1 MSSESEFSESDLR
14 AMLRA
19 EHNDHSAQNV
29 HAAQNVHGATIDLAA
44 VTRRSA
50 RRHHGQQIAVGS
62 LSTLAVVGIGAAGI
76 TGIRGISTASTSSAG
91 SSSQSDSSTSDGS
104 TRDNSTSEQG
114 YAAPAQPPTA
124 GKRASAERINRCG
137 APLAQVAPDASGLVF
152 SVDFPATASATAARI
167 TGQVTMTNTG
177 TERLTG
183 STAASPAI
191 TLSQD
196 GTVLWHSNGPTVMM
210 VTMIDLAPGA
220 STTYAASFTPVR
232 CTEEDEQA
240 ESFRADL
247 PSVGPGSYGV
257 SAAIDFSRT
266 DAAGTFV
273 STDLITGPVAP
284 ITLQ

>member
-62 LSTLAVVGIGAAGI
+62 LSTLAVVGIVTAGALS
-76 TGIRGISTASTSSAG
+76 IRNMPRTQTMSSG
-91 SSSQSDSSTSDGS
+91 SDSSATSHS
-104 TRDNSTSEQG
+104 TT
-114 YAAPAQPPTA
+114 PAQPPTA

-247 PSVGPGSYGV
+247 PSVGPGRYGV

>member
-14 AMLRA
+14 AMLHDEQN
-19 EHNDHSAQNV
+19 EHGAHNEHSAQNE
-29 HAAQNVHGATIDLAA
+29 HGTQIDLAA

-91 SSSQSDSSTSDGS
+91 SSSQSD
-104 TRDNSTSEQG
+104 NSTSEQG
-114 YAAPAQPPTA
+114 YATPAQPPTA

-247 PSVGPGSYGV
+247 PSVGPGRYGV

>member
-14 AMLRA
+14 AMLHDEQN
-19 EHNDHSAQNV
+19 EHGAHNEHSAQNE
-29 HAAQNVHGATIDLAA
+29 HGTQIDLAA

-91 SSSQSDSSTSDGS
+91 SSSQSDS
-104 TRDNSTSEQG
+104 STSEQG

-247 PSVGPGSYGV
+247 PSVGPGRYGV

>member
-19 EHNDHSAQNV
+19 EHNDHSPQND
-29 HAAQNVHGATIDLAA
+29 HAATIDLAA

-50 RRHHGQQIAVGS
+50 RRHHGQQIAVGT
-62 LSTLAVVGIGAAGI
+62 LGTLAVVGIGAVGI
-76 TGIRGISTASTSSAG
+76 TGIRGIPTASTSSAG
-91 SSSQSDSSTSDGS
+91 SSSQSDS
-104 TRDNSTSEQG
+104 STSEQG

-124 GKRASAERINRCG
+124 GKRASADRINRCG

-152 SVDFPATASATAARI
+152 SVDFPATASATAASI

-177 TERLTG
+177 TQRLTG
-183 STAASPAI
+183 TTAASPAI

-210 VTMIDLAPGA
+210 VATVDLAPGA
-220 STTYAASFTPVR
+220 SMTYPAAFTPVR
-232 CTEEDEQA
+232 CSADDEVA
-240 ESFRADL
+240 ESFPSDL
-247 PSVGPGSYGV
+247 PPVGAGNYDV

-266 DAAGTFV
+266 DAAGAFV

-284 ITLQ
+284 ITLR

>member
-1 MSSESEFSESDLR
+1 
-14 AMLRA
+14 
-19 EHNDHSAQNV
+19 
-29 HAAQNVHGATIDLAA
+29 

-91 SSSQSDSSTSDGS
+91 SSSQSDS
-104 TRDNSTSEQG
+104 STSEQG

-247 PSVGPGSYGV
+247 PSVGPGRYGV

>member
-14 AMLRA
+14 AMLHDEQN
-19 EHNDHSAQNV
+19 EHGAHNEHSAQNE
-29 HAAQNVHGATIDLAA
+29 HGTQIDLAA

-91 SSSQSDSSTSDGS
+91 SSSQSDSSTS
-104 TRDNSTSEQG
+104 EQG

-152 SVDFPATASATAARI
+152 SVDFPATASATTESI

-247 PSVGPGSYGV
+247 PSVGPGRYGV